1 MGTVI
6 RELYEALKEAGA
18 SEEKACAAAEQA
30 ANYEDRFSA
39 IDRRFS
45 TVDRDLMLLKWM
57 VGFNLAMTTG
67 VLFKLFA

>member
-1 MGTVI
+1 MGTMI

-18 SEEKACAAAEQA
+18 SEEKASAAAEQA
-30 ANYEDRFSA
+30 ASHENRFSA
-39 IDRRFS
+39 IE
-45 TVDRDLMLLKWM
+45 RDLLLLKWM